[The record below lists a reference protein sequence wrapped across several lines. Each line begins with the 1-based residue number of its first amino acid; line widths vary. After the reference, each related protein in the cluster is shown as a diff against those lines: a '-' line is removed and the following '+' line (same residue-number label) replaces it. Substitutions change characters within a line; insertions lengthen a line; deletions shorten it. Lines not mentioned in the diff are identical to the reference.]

1 MKTTK
6 EWKELPDSG
15 NKVTTADSGPGED
28 IENLYDNFLNRV
40 AAAYPKVN
48 NNLLVKIMA
57 LERKFPNSLPH
68 VHLEVDFKEGID
80 IENPKYDISEK
91 HHVQVAVHRWE
102 KTKLVVTGMMNV
114 SAVAEIS
121 SHDSVIQIIGSAS
134 AAYY

>member
-1 MKTTK
+1 M
-6 EWKELPDSG
+6 PDSG
-15 NKVTTADSGPGED
+15 NKVPTADSGPGED

-80 IENPKYDISEK
+80 IEHPKYDISEK

-134 AAYY
+134 AAYYLSLIHI

>member
-1 MKTTK
+1 MA
-6 EWKELPDSG
+6 DSG
-15 NKVTTADSGPGED
+15 NTSTPPGFGPGAD
-28 IENLYDNFLNRV
+28 IENLYDNFLNKV

-68 VHLEVDFKEGID
+68 VHLEIEFKENID
-80 IENPKYDISEK
+80 IEHPKYDISEK

-102 KTKLVVTGMMNV
+102 KTKLVVTGLMNV
-114 SAVAEIS
+114 STVAEIS
-121 SHDSVIQIIGSAS
+121 SHDSVIQIVGSAS

>member
-1 MKTTK
+1 MEVSGNTMTTDD
-6 EWKELPDSG
+6 LDSG
-15 NKVTTADSGPGED
+15 AD

-80 IENPKYDISEK
+80 IDRPKYDISEK
-91 HHVQVAVHRWE
+91 HHVQVAIHRWE
-102 KTKLVVTGMMNV
+102 KTKLVVTGMMDVN
-114 SAVAEIS
+114 AVAEIS
-121 SHDSVIQIIGSAS
+121 SHDSVTQIVGSAS

>member
-1 MKTTK
+1 MTTDD
-6 EWKELPDSG
+6 LDSG
-15 NKVTTADSGPGED
+15 VD

-80 IENPKYDISEK
+80 IDRPKYDISEK

-102 KTKLVVTGMMNV
+102 KTKLVVTGMMDVN
-114 SAVAEIS
+114 AVAEIS
-121 SHDSVIQIIGSAS
+121 SHDSVTQIVGSAS